1 MLWEQ
6 INVDTILK
14 KDKIKRHSLFLTII
28 IQTPYFKCDP
38 HKDNII
44 IIIRIITIVVVQTF
58 LQRRHTTLIKS
69 A

>member
-14 KDKIKRHSLFLTII
+14 KEKRKRHSLFLTII

-44 IIIRIITIVVVQTF
+44 IIRIITIVVVQTF
-58 LQRRHTTLIKS
+58 LQQRHTTLIKS